1 MDDRAALIRAARRL
15 NRGAPPAL
23 YLFTDPAR
31 LPDPLAAAARLP
43 RGAAIVYRHFGAP
56 GRIEMAEALA
66 KLARRRGL
74 KLLIGEDEALAA
86 LVGADGV
93 HLPERSAYRAVQLR
107 ARHPRWLITAAAHS
121 ARALRRVRGA
131 DAVVL
136 APVFPSNSPS
146 AVRPLGLM
154 RAMRLAALSPLPVIA
169 LGGVNGRTAR
179 MLSPRAFAGVAAVEA
194 LR

>member
-56 GRIEMAEALA
+56 GRIETATALR
-66 KLARRRGL
+66 KLTRRRGL
-74 KLLIGEDEALAA
+74 FLLIGEDEALAA

-93 HLPERSAYRAVQLR
+93 HLPERAAHRAVQLR

-121 ARALRRVRGA
+121 ARALRVRGA

-136 APVFPSNSPS
+136 APVFPSVSPS